1 MVAFVVS
8 NLVLIAGIAIIFVI
22 GKRRPVGTPTT
33 WGEAIV
39 GATFVFALM
48 IVAYGIIP
56 HQWLDYADNELLWR
70 PDRILLGVSSAGFAF
85 GDAARNMEGAGR
97 ILMSYQALAD
107 TVAALLYG
115 IFLGANVW
123 LWAVWQKR
131 GKKKPAL
138 EAVTSRFGRPVIRK
152 AQS

>member
-8 NLVLIAGIAIIFVI
+8 NLVLIAGIAIVFVI

-85 GDAARNMEGAGR
+85 GDAARNMAGSGR

-107 TVAALLYG
+107 TIAALLYG

-138 EAVTSRFGRPVIRK
+138 EPVTSRFGRPVIRK
-152 AQS
+152 AQP